1 MRNQAKF
8 LLENPWHA
16 ALCAVVLALLPY
28 TSWLSVALIALV
40 TLRKGSREGGL
51 MYMAVLL
58 AHCSLSLTT
67 LTAKLALINTLLI
80 FTPCYLA
87 AILLR
92 TTASWRAV
100 AGGFFLQ
107 VLIVMM
113 LLQTMLPDFS
123 MAQFLYFKAAL
134 RDLHYDNALLEFV
147 NSSHGAKDL
156 MLANYLLGI
165 QAAGI
170 VLSATLSLM
179 LARSL
184 QSQLYYPGGFRKEML
199 DFRSEKLGL
208 FLLVIMMFAA
218 SHNNILAINIL
229 PVLIAYF
236 LLSGLSLGFN
246 LFAKKRL
253 LGSFLLLITPLLLMP
268 LVMLPIYVVLGS
280 LDSLFNFRLYLP
292 RSYS

>member
-8 LLENPWHA
+8 LLENPWYA
-16 ALCAVVLALLPY
+16 ILCAVVLALLPY

-40 TLRKGSREGGL
+40 TLRKGSREGGVL
-51 MYMAVLL
+51 LAAVLL
-58 AHCSLSLTT
+58 AHFAFSLTT
-67 LTAKLALINTLLI
+67 LTAKLAIINTLLV
-80 FTPCYLA
+80 FMPCYLA

-92 TTASWRAV
+92 ITASWRAV

-107 VLIVMM
+107 VTIAMM
-113 LLQTMLPDFS
+113 LLQAMLPDFS
-123 MAQFLYFKAAL
+123 MTQFLYFKTAL
-134 RDLHYDNALLEFV
+134 RDLQYDNTLLEFV
-147 NSSHGAKDL
+147 NGNHGIKDL
-156 MLANYLLGI
+156 TLANYLLGI

-170 VLSATLSLM
+170 VLSAALSLM

-199 DFRSEKLGL
+199 DFRGEKLGL
-208 FLLVIMMFAA
+208 FLLVIMMIAA
-218 SHNNILAINIL
+218 SHDNVLAMTIL
-229 PVLIAYF
+229 PVLIVYF

-246 LFAKKRL
+246 LFAKKRP
-253 LGSFLLLITPLLLMP
+253 LGSFLLLIAPLLLIP
-268 LVMLPIYVVLGS
+268 LVMLPVYVVVGS